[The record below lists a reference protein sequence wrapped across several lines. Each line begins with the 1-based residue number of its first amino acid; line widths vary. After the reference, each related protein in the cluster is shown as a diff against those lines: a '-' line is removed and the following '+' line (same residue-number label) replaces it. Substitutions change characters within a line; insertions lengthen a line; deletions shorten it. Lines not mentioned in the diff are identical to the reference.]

1 MKRTGYLLLFFLTLY
16 VTSCGD
22 TNKVMPSRQG
32 SLGNDIEPMRT
43 LKVDGGVYVI
53 GWQLEVND
61 SINHRWS
68 KKELV
73 KQESKDAQSSLAEL
87 ESDNAQATNDSL
99 ESSVTHRKI
108 IGYHATTDPKTGRV
122 VTTPVYEDD
131 KKK

>member
-1 MKRTGYLLLFFLTLY
+1 MKKTGYLLLFFLTLY

-22 TNKVMPSRQG
+22 TSEVMPSRQS

-43 LKVDGGVYVI
+43 LKVDGSVYVI

-61 SINHRWS
+61 SINQRWRN
-68 KKELV
+68 KDLV
-73 KQESKDAQSSLAEL
+73 KQESKDAESNLADL

-99 ESSVTHRKI
+99 ESNVTHRKI